1 MTGKIIVICL
11 IVCVLAMSGCRSSMD
26 DNTDKQEDDV
36 IYTYEMSDSDSTNT
50 SEDDIIKTYEKSDK
64 NGRLR
69 TYYELADGCW
79 KTGDYYY
86 EERVILSGRF
96 HNANS
101 DVTLICLSN
110 LDDITFSSLADS
122 FFSSNLEKHYSAEEV
137 ILVEMI
143 Y

>member
-11 IVCVLAMSGCRSSMD
+11 IVCFLAMSGCRSSMD
-26 DNTDKQEDDV
+26 NTDKQEDDE
-36 IYTYEMSDSDSTNT
+36 IYMYEMSDCDSMNT
-50 SEDDIIKTYEKSDK
+50 SEDDIIQTYEKSDK

-69 TYYELADGCW
+69 TYYELADGSW
-79 KTGDYYY
+79 KAGNYYY

-110 LDDITFSSLADS
+110 IDDITFSNLADS
-122 FFSSNLEKHYSAEEV
+122 FLSSNYAKHYSVEEV
-137 ILVEMI
+137 ILVEI
-143 Y
+143 ID